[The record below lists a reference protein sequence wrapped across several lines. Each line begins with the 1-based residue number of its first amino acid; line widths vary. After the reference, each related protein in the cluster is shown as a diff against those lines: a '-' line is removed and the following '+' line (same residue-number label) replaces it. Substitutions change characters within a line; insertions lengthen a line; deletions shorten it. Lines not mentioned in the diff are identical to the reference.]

1 MFIQDEEHYPDFPL
15 ALLNTLSY
23 LDFKLI
29 EKEKREKALEI
40 FEIRVKELEH
50 KEEKLLKIKIKEE
63 QEQFELNQ
71 VLFSNTFRFSYE
83 YLASKC
89 FCRSLE

>member
-1 MFIQDEEHYPDFPL
+1 MLKYSVQDEEHYPDFPL

-50 KEEKLLKIKIKEE
+50 KEEKLMKIKIKEE

-71 VLFSNTFRFSYE
+71 VPYFY
-83 YLASKC
+83 
-89 FCRSLE
+89 

>member
-1 MFIQDEEHYPDFPL
+1 M

-50 KEEKLLKIKIKEE
+50 KEEKLMKIKIKEE
-63 QEQFELNQ
+63 KEQFELNQ
-71 VLFSNTFRFSYE
+71 VCKQNMTICCNQPSKQNRPFFILTLIIFSVKMPLLIT
-83 YLASKC
+83 
-89 FCRSLE
+89 